1 LPAQTSIS
9 THILDVEGGRPA
21 DGVTVELYRD
31 DELLAARETDD
42 DGRIGDFVAGGVEPG
57 TYRIVFYPA
66 SSPFFRRVE
75 VEVAIEG
82 AGKHFH
88 VPLLLAPYSCTVYRG
103 S

>member
-1 LPAQTSIS
+1 LSLPISIS
-9 THILDVEGGRPA
+9 THVLDVERGRPA
-21 DGVTVELYRD
+21 GSVTVELYRG
-31 DELLAARETDD
+31 DELLAARETDH
-42 DGRIGDFVAGGVEPG
+42 DGRIGEFVAGGVEPG

-75 VEVAIEG
+75 VEVAIDE

-88 VPLLLAPYSCTVYRG
+88 VPLLLAPYSCSVYRG